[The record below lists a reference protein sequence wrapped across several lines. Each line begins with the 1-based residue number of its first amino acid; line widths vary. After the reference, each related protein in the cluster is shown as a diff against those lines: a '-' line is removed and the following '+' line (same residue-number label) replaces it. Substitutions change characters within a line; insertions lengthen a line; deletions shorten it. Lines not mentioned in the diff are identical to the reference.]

1 MQLELPFDR
10 RLPAPARRRLKP
22 PSQRPPAA
30 LARLAR
36 WLLGRLATGG
46 RRARPVSVWFNPR
59 LRTAAGRADGR
70 GRAIE
75 LNPRLLD
82 RHPEELVPTLVH
94 ELCHLAVGVGDG
106 HGERWRR
113 AMLALG
119 FAPTTCHRL
128 DTTGLETRR
137 RRTWSWRCG
146 TCGETYLR
154 SHRGARRF
162 RCGACGGR
170 LRVGVE
176 LGSASSGRAAE

>member
-1 MQLELPFDR
+1 VQLELPFDR
-10 RLPAPARRRLKP
+10 PLPTRRRIKL

-36 WLLGRLATGG
+36 RLLDRLPGG
-46 RRARPVSVWFNPR
+46 ARRARPVSVRFNPR

-70 GRAIE
+70 GRVIE

-94 ELCHLAVGVGDG
+94 ELCHLAVGVADG
-106 HGERWRR
+106 HGERWRG

-128 DTTGLETRR
+128 DTAGLEVRR
-137 RRTWSWRCG
+137 LRAWSWRCAA
-146 TCGETYLR
+146 CGEIYLR
-154 SHRGARRF
+154 RHRGARRY
-162 RCGACGGR
+162 RCGSCGGR
-170 LRVGVE
+170 LRVAAE
-176 LGSASSGRAAE
+176 LGRAPGGAAGE